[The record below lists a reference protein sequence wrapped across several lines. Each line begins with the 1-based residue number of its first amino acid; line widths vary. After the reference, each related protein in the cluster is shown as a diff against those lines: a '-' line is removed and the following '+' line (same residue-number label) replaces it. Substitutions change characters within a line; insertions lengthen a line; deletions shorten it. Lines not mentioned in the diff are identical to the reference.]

1 MFFIDMVPKEKEIS
15 TKDELYPLYDDA
27 TLERMKRYYKVED
40 HDELLRYIK
49 THGMRRHSEVLD

>member
-1 MFFIDMVPKEKEIS
+1 MLFISMVPEEKEIS
-15 TKDELYPLYDDA
+15 TNDEAYPLYDDA
-27 TLERMKRYYKVED
+27 TLERMKRYYRVED

>member
-1 MFFIDMVPKEKEIS
+1 MVPKEKEIS

>member
-1 MFFIDMVPKEKEIS
+1 MFSIDMVPKEKIIS
-15 TKDELYPLYDDA
+15 TKDDPYPLYDDA
-27 TLERMKRYYKVED
+27 TIELMKRYYRVED